1 MNKTEQISRMLE
13 VLNIL
18 GGKLPENYKPRDRKT
33 ILSNNPNSSQENYME
48 FDDQNNRAEIMLD
61 NNGHH
66 YYWVSRLLEEGDVNE
81 KLDIDYG
88 KLTACFYQT
97 SEATDTSCFFLYND
111 VWGSPKIHSNINST
125 FIGYGENKQTY
136 SIDDYYDVFVSY
148 MRSEKGNLSLIANKP
163 EIIDIIIKMYE
174 SPIQRHISDLKNSD
188 QSWRFSVENSR
199 IMDNYRKSVNKIFQI
214 FIDTIE
220 KANKQLNEAMELS
233 KRTKDSELKELQ
245 ELKGNYKHRV
255 RQV

>member
-18 GGKLPENYKPRDRKT
+18 GGKLPENYELKEGKT

-48 FDDQNNRAEIMLD
+48 FDDENKVVTITLA

-66 YYWVSRLLEEGDVNE
+66 YYWVSRLLEEGDANE
-81 KLDIDYG
+81 KLSIDYG
-88 KLTACFYQT
+88 KLIACFYQT
-97 SEATDTSCFFLYND
+97 SEATGTSCFYLYNHS
-111 VWGSPKIHSNINST
+111 WGSPKIHSNINST
-125 FIGYGENKQTY
+125 CIGCGENKQTY

-148 MRSEKGNLSLIANKP
+148 MRSQKENLSFIANKP

-174 SPIQRHISDLKNSD
+174 SPIQKHISELKNSD

-199 IMDNYRKSVNKIFQI
+199 IMDNYRESVNENYQI
-214 FIDTIE
+214 FIDAIE
-220 KANKQLNEAMELS
+220 KANKQLNEAIELS

-255 RQV
+255 RQL